1 MFTVAFIRESLKRFR
16 GWLDELLVSAW
27 EACQDTDVLIES
39 PSAMAGIHIAEKL
52 DIPCFRAFPF
62 LWTRTRA
69 FPHHFAVPERN
80 LGRSYNY
87 MTYVMIEQ
95 IFWKGISDQVNR
107 WRKDTLGL
115 GSTSLEKMDA
125 HHIPGLYSWSPH
137 VAAQHSP
144 LNGHH
149 GSMLQDTGSWIT
161 QICLGHRQRT

>member
-62 LWTRTRA
+62 PWTRTRA

-161 QICLGHRQRT
+161 QICLGHRQRS